1 PEESAPPFSVQ
12 GAEQSVPSSTDWSAP
27 LNISVTDSDSRKPS
41 IAADSNGGVH
51 IVWVERKIGEPEEIY
66 YKYWNG
72 TAWSTPINVS
82 NSSGFYSNDPQVAA
96 DSSGRVY
103 ITWQEQDDGYT
114 GDAEI
119 LYSQCAEGVCTAP
132 VSLSGPPNWD
142 CGRYY
147 PNLQDWHSQVPILGI
162 DQAGRL
168 MVEWRAYEP
177 GELTM
182 PYTTWLNTGTPPSI
196 RTGCVPS
203 GAGVY
208 NRSVGSSRIAGGL
221 AGDFRLLFEEG
232 RSDGTAGIYY
242 SRYSSAHWTS
252 SYLAQGHWPDVFL
265 DTSNQAH
272 GTWCGTDGKLRYWN
286 SATFITETILDVTCN
301 WYSPIAIDASGLP
314 RVFWN
319 QAGHIYESKRLPE
332 GWSEGVDVSRG
343 TGGAAWPDV
352 VVDGNGDLHLAWYE
366 LSDGNFEIYYANTI
380 ATRVPVILLPGG
392 TGSRLYSPQSFSWSQ
407 PDGHGGTYTNT
418 YKADDEIWINLSAM
432 VNPQDPGDDYF
443 DVARLEKDG
452 VTQSTA
458 ANYGVNL
465 EAREILDKVSG
476 IDIYNNLLTDLQ
488 NAGYQPGVDLFVF
501 PYDWRMD
508 IATNAALLDSKV
520 QEALEKA
527 NGTKDTSQW
536 TIKQIDLLTHSMGAS
551 VARQYISDPARAARV
566 NRLIAIGPAFLGAP
580 KFTKLVLFGDPLLPC
595 VYHENL
601 CLLDPAEVKDIA
613 QNMPGLFEVA
623 PGRAYWTFYDG
634 SGDNLQVFQ
643 EDWDF
648 DGDGQVLG
656 ALSYDQFKSML
667 FGLDRD
673 PDLDW
678 DGAGKDINQ
687 TVFNMGEAFHDQL
700 DFSWDSSIPVPDID
714 IIAGTGKCTIGQ
726 IQAGYRISFKPPI
739 GGPVQIGPIVR
750 LKYVN
755 GDNTV
760 PLFSA
765 TLYDPA
771 RGIDHRGGANVYY
784 VARKFTDHAFLP
796 SKDPVRQLV
805 LNLLAGD
812 NNVPDGIISEADV
825 PKRCQGTIIN
835 VESPVE
841 LHVTDAADNHTGWAT
856 LPDVGG
862 PVIEQAIPG
871 SEYDEIEETKS
882 VYLPDDGAYT
892 ISLKA
897 TDSGSFNLIL
907 DLYKSDGTV
916 GSIVFLRAPLTTTTT
931 GEMTYDTS
939 STEPPL
945 LYLDHNEDG
954 IYDETIT
961 ATSVLG
967 QTESTDTQPPQIQIT
982 SPLQGQVLAGGGL
995 MAWQTGDDNSG
1006 VLNEWGYIDMD
1017 TPNALQVTNGE
1028 VMTLPPG
1035 SHTLT
1040 VLAEDRLGNASQ
1052 EQVSFTVYPFEWL
1065 FPLGGTGTYSAKA
1078 GSAIPVKFSVSDLD
1092 GMFVH
1097 DESVELSLL
1106 DASGNIA
1113 VGPIIFAHNPNQGVA
1128 IQGHGQYHHNLKTK
1142 GLAAGTY
1149 TLRVV
1154 FNSSQLSGVVELDT
1168 ILR

>member
-1 PEESAPPFSVQ
+1 MKSQRDMFKWLAMAVALAVFLAFALVLPSASAQDEIPPTPTETAIEPTPFPTEELTEIPPETTPQPTEMPTEQGESVQPFSAFASSVPMPPDSDCSDGQCVFWVKARTDDAGLHPACVYSTSYNEIYMGECTNRQGIVSGFRFPNVNIPAGTVIQEAYIEFTVDGPYTDAINVAFYGEASGNANPFSTTSRPSNRPLTAASSLWSIPSTDRWELGELRNSSDLTTIVQ
-12 GAEQSVPSSTDWSAP
+12 GIVNRPDWASGNALAIIVKNAGPASGTYRHRRVIGYDRPVWYPGTENAARLVIKLST
-27 LNISVTDSDSRKPS
+27 RKP
-41 IAADSNGGVH
+41 I
-51 IVWVERKIGEPEEIY
+51 
-66 YKYWNG
+66 
-72 TAWSTPINVS
+72 
-82 NSSGFYSNDPQVAA
+82 
-96 DSSGRVY
+96 
-103 ITWQEQDDGYT
+103 
-114 GDAEI
+114 
-119 LYSQCAEGVCTAP
+119 
-132 VSLSGPPNWD
+132 
-142 CGRYY
+142 
-147 PNLQDWHSQVPILGI
+147 
-162 DQAGRL
+162 
-168 MVEWRAYEP
+168 
-177 GELTM
+177 
-182 PYTTWLNTGTPPSI
+182 
-196 RTGCVPS
+196 
-203 GAGVY
+203 
-208 NRSVGSSRIAGGL
+208 
-221 AGDFRLLFEEG
+221 
-232 RSDGTAGIYY
+232 
-242 SRYSSAHWTS
+242 
-252 SYLAQGHWPDVFL
+252 
-265 DTSNQAH
+265 
-272 GTWCGTDGKLRYWN
+272 
-286 SATFITETILDVTCN
+286 
-301 WYSPIAIDASGLP
+301 
-314 RVFWN
+314 
-319 QAGHIYESKRLPE
+319 
-332 GWSEGVDVSRG
+332 
-343 TGGAAWPDV
+343 
-352 VVDGNGDLHLAWYE
+352 
-366 LSDGNFEIYYANTI
+366 
-380 ATRVPVILLPGG
+380 ILLPGG
-392 TGSRLYSPQSFSWSQ
+392 TGSRLYVSQSFDWSQ

-418 YKADDEIWINLSAM
+418 YEADKEIWINPVEIARSRS
-432 VNPQDPGDDYF
+432 DDYF
-443 DVARLEKDG
+443 DVLRLEKDG

-465 EAREILDKVSG
+465 EARAIVDEVLGTDVYK
-476 IDIYNNLLTDLQ
+476 NLLSDLQ

-508 IATNAALLDSKV
+508 IAANATLLDSKV

-527 NGTKDTSQW
+527 NGTTDTSQW
-536 TIKQIDLLTHSMGAS
+536 TIKQVDLLTHSMGAS
-551 VARQYISDPARAARV
+551 VARQYISDPAHAARV

-634 SGDNLQVFQ
+634 SPDNLQVFQ

-648 DGDGQVLG
+648 DGDGQVLS
-656 ALSYDQFKSML
+656 ALSYDQLKSML

-700 DFSWDSSIPVPDID
+700 DFSWDSSIPVPEID
-714 IIAGTGKCTIGQ
+714 IIAGTGQCTIGQ

-760 PLFSA
+760 PLFST

-784 VARKFTDHAFLP
+784 VARKFTDHALLL

-812 NNVPDGIISEADV
+812 DNVPDGIISEADV
-825 PKRCQGTIIN
+825 PKRCKGTIIN

-841 LHVTDAADNHTGWAT
+841 LHVTDATDNHTGLAT
-856 LPDVGG
+856 LPETGD

-871 SEYDEIEETKS
+871 SIYDEIEETKS

-916 GSIVFLRAPLTTTTT
+916 ESIVYLRTPLTTTTT

-967 QTESTDTQPPQIQIT
+967 PTDSTDTQPPQIQIT

-995 MAWQTGDDNSG
+995 MAWQSSDDISG

-1065 FPLGGTGTYSAKA
+1065 SPISGSGAYTAKA
-1078 GSAIPVKFSVSDLD
+1078 GSTIPVKFSVCALN
-1092 GMFVH
+1092 GVFIP
-1097 DESVELSLL
+1097 DESVKLNLL
-1106 DASGNIA
+1106 DGTGTIIA
-1113 VGPIIFAHNPNQGVA
+1113 GPIIFAQNPTQGVV
-1128 IQGHGQYHHNLKTK
+1128 ILGSTQYHHNLRTK

-1149 TLRVV
+1149 TLQIT
-1154 FNSSQLSGVVELDT
+1154 FNSEQMSGIVELPI